1 MRGDAIWSRVIIVQ
15 AAGLSELTPD
25 ESAEEPLELQ
35 SLGVDDIDCRVRA
48 IGKIEFGSI
57 GIDEAD
63 VERPQRASGDGNG
76 RQASGLGCEWLGKGA
91 VRCHGTRRRQRHCSK
106 QDSRDWA
113 GTRHPWPSVRTVSV

>member
-1 MRGDAIWSRVIIVQ
+1 MRGDAIRSRVITVHV
-15 AAGLSELTPD
+15 AVLERNPG
-25 ESAEEPLELQ
+25 ESAEEPLKFQ

-76 RQASGLGCEWLGKGA
+76 RQALGLGCEWLGKGA

-106 QDSRDWA
+106 QDSRDCA
-113 GTRHPWPSVRTVSV
+113 GQTHQ